1 MATILT
7 VILAAISVLMVFLIM
22 LQEGKGGGLAA
33 LGGTKAAAIEG
44 VTNPIRRATAYMAII
59 FFLLAVTLGLYNRP
73 KASAVPFD
81 EDKPVIEAP
90 AAAGIPVA
98 PATLP
103 VGQLPTLNVGNL
115 PPAPAVPAVPAVT
128 VTPANPVVTPAATV
142 VTPAPTVNIGSP
154 VGPIISGVL
163 AEPLVPKAGPA
174 KPEPAKS
181 DATNPVAPVV
191 PEKK

>member
-22 LQEGKGGGLAA
+22 LQEGKGGGMAA

-81 EDKPVIEAP
+81 EDKPAIEAP

-115 PPAPAVPAVPAVT
+115 PPAPAVPAVT
-128 VTPANPVVTPAATV
+128 VTPANPVVTPAPAVNV
-142 VTPAPTVNIGSP
+142 VPLAPVTA
-154 VGPIISGVL
+154 GVQ
-163 AEPLVPKAGPA
+163 P
-174 KPEPAKS
+174 
-181 DATNPVAPVV
+181 APVV
-191 PEKK
+191 PVTPVVPVVPKPTEPVKAEATKPATPVESEKK